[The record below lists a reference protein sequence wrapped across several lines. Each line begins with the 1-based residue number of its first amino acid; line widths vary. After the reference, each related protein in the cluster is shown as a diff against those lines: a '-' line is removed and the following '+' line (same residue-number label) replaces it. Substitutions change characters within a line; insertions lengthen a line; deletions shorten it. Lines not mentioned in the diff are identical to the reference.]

1 MAGEL
6 VGHALLGMPSSAMC
20 GVLYNDAGVAVKDTV
35 QKDLVRE
42 NMVANKLVRLETI
55 QDLAPRLRRKEVS
68 PVELTR
74 VCLERIEKL
83 NPVLNAFITVTADS
97 ALAEACA
104 AEDEIERGEWRGPL
118 HGIPIA
124 IKDLIDTAGV
134 RTTAASALFKDRIP
148 TEDAE
153 VVRRLRRAGAVILGK
168 NNLHE
173 FAYGGS

>member
-1 MAGEL
+1 
-6 VGHALLGMPSSAMC
+6 
-20 GVLYNDAGVAVKDTV
+20 
-35 QKDLVRE
+35 
-42 NMVANKLVRLETI
+42 MVANKLVRLETI

-83 NPVLNAFITVTADS
+83 NPPLMSFITLAADS
-97 ALAEACA
+97 ALGEGCAE
-104 AEDEIERGEWRGPL
+104 EDESERGGWGGPL

-173 FAYGGS
+173 FAYGGSSLVSHFGEVRNPRDETQIAGG